1 MPKPL
6 SGHPRS
12 YKVGKGRPPLA
23 TRWKP
28 GQSGNPRGR
37 PRGTKNLMTL
47 FNEVLDRKLKV
58 QENGKARLITGR
70 EAIVIRVFNAA
81 LKGDPKALTFI
92 LGIEPEIT
100 HIKRQI
106 RLNIFDAKPP
116 WQAP

>member
-1 MPKPL
+1 
-6 SGHPRS
+6 
-12 YKVGKGRPPLA
+12 
-23 TRWKP
+23 
-28 GQSGNPRGR
+28 
-37 PRGTKNLMTL
+37 MTL
-47 FNEVLDRKLKV
+47 LNEVLDRKLKV

-100 HIKRQI
+100 PIKRQI